1 MMYILLVLQNV
12 LTSGFSKCTYFW
24 FCKMYILLLYTIL
37 DCNMYLLL
45 MYTILVFQNVHTS
58 DVHNSAPPKILPFQ
72 LEKEAPPP
80 FNPLCWSLARI
91 YHIPPAPLIHL
102 LGNLLAS
109 SFQLVYNKSKYFQCL
124 PIHQYHVS
132 IDNENSGKHP

>member
-1 MMYILLVLQNV
+1 MYILLVLQNV

-58 DVHNSAPPKILPFQ
+58 DVHNSAPPDKQASSQEKAKFQAVDVGQVRKFRIGFREKLPTWVPTTNFSLNQ
-72 LEKEAPPP
+72 ISLRTMSATV
-80 FNPLCWSLARI
+80 LLSLA
-91 YHIPPAPLIHL
+91 PAM
-102 LGNLLAS
+102 LLAT
-109 SFQLVYNKSKYFQCL
+109 QL
-124 PIHQYHVS
+124 
-132 IDNENSGKHP
+132 